1 VLGTGTV
8 VSPNRPAR
16 ADLAIQNLSIGVVKG
31 FDPLTVFGGSAS
43 TLSIE
48 LVNPNRVA
56 LNGISFTDTM
66 PSGMLVANPSE
77 PDVGDCGGTL
87 DAASGSNSF
96 SFSGGSLAA
105 ATSCVLTLRVTMTVN
120 GNLTNT
126 IEASAVTTLSGAVN
140 PDPAEASLTNLPG
153 ASISKAFSPNPV
165 GAGDVSLLT
174 FTIQNTGSVP
184 LSGMGFEDDLPGDLP
199 IGLEIAASPSPV
211 NNCGGTLTA
220 VAGTQLIKLEDG
232 VLDTNAACTLVIP
245 ILGNIQG
252 SYTNTIEAG
261 KLTSNEGATNHD
273 STTATLVVTGTAA
286 GGSGSGGDDDDQGV
300 VVRGAG
306 RGAANI
312 PPALLPAVSGFL
324 IPVTGFR
331 PDATTSLNEATR
343 PSYDALDLQIEIP
356 VIDVNTSIMG
366 VQIKD
371 GSWDISW
378 LQDQVGW
385 LNGTAYPT
393 WNGNS
398 VLTAHVVD
406 ADGQPGVFS
415 RLEQVGV
422 GEYIYIFTNGYRY
435 TYQVISNQS
444 VDPSDI
450 SVFRHE
456 KEAYLTLITCDAY
469 DENSDTYLLRIAI
482 RSKLVDIRPVQ

>member
-1 VLGTGTV
+1 
-8 VSPNRPAR
+8 
-16 ADLAIQNLSIGVVKG
+16 
-31 FDPLTVFGGSAS
+31 
-43 TLSIE
+43 
-48 LVNPNRVA
+48 
-56 LNGISFTDTM
+56 
-66 PSGMLVANPSE
+66 
-77 PDVGDCGGTL
+77 
-87 DAASGSNSF
+87 
-96 SFSGGSLAA
+96 
-105 ATSCVLTLRVTMTVN
+105 
-120 GNLTNT
+120 
-126 IEASAVTTLSGAVN
+126 
-140 PDPAEASLTNLPG
+140 
-153 ASISKAFSPNPV
+153 
-165 GAGDVSLLT
+165 
-174 FTIQNTGSVP
+174 
-184 LSGMGFEDDLPGDLP
+184 MGFEDDLPGDLP

-232 VLDTNAACTLVIP
+232 ALGTNAACTLVIP
-245 ILGNIQG
+245 VLGNIQG

-273 STTATLVVTGTAA
+273 STSDTLLVTGTAA
-286 GGSGSGGDDDDQGV
+286 GGSGSGGDDDQGV

-306 RGAANI
+306 RGAASV

-331 PDATTSLNEATR
+331 PDAATSLNEATR

-371 GSWDISW
+371 GNWDISW
-378 LQDQVGW
+378 LQGQVGW

-398 VLTAHVVD
+398 VLTGHVVD

-415 RLEQVGV
+415 RLKQVGV
-422 GEYIYIFTNGYRY
+422 GEYVYIYINGYRY

-444 VDPSDI
+444 VDPSDV

-456 KEAYLTLITCDAY
+456 KEEYLTLITCDVY
-469 DENSDTYLLRIAI
+469 DENSDSYLLRIAV
-482 RSKLVDIRPVQ
+482 RSKLVDIRPAQ